1 MKFSMRAAGLPVLA
15 LAIAPLTSPIASAFD
30 VSVSGFIRQEMAYKT
45 TSAENHNNRGGSKYN
60 GQSYVSRGEKFGI
73 PLGTP
78 LNYKV
83 DKSKDNDW
91 NLFATKAEVDVKVN
105 LTNNL
110 SAFMRV
116 RGYYQPDVFKDVDD
130 SAFIDGEGGRVNHFN
145 MEVHGNEATYL
156 SMSDN
161 NYMLDLP
168 SLYLDWAK
176 GPYWVR
182 IGQQQIAW
190 GESLFFR
197 VADQANGL
205 DYRRHFIFDFGAEE
219 YADERLAAPA
229 IRASMTFAQDWEIEV
244 YAQMFQPTVLPSNY
258 SPYNII
264 TNGFNQNYEEAY
276 DRVQDNINAG
286 IRLRGQIGNLG
297 VQFFAIS
304 QHNANPIFDLGAGGQ
319 VLVPDA
325 VCADPNVPAASKGF
339 CGFETQPFI
348 FEAGGIGTTNP
359 DEWSYLSAISGSD
372 GTDLINGLVGDWDWI
387 AGFTQSLGLTPDANG
402 DIITTIEGGGPNGG
416 VNTVD
421 FLELFFATPINDP
434 VSGERLN
441 SLSGNLDAH
450 YASENIFG
458 FGVNYIFYAEPDTFM
473 DQLVVR
479 FEASYTPDKKF
490 TNNLRQDFKE
500 EDELLTSLVLEKYH
514 RFSDA
519 FPATFFVFQWMHR
532 KETDLLERHLSG
544 IGGST
549 SKRPGGGEQDRGWD
563 GLVFA
568 FQQPLPGLIWRVDMS
583 ILYDMEG
590 GHMIQPAVR
599 YKPRAEWTIEMFANF
614 IDGNRSSSLQPFD
627 HSDDVT
633 LRLTYQF

>member
-1 MKFSMRAAGLPVLA
+1 MKFLKRGAGLPALA
-15 LAIAPLTSPIASAFD
+15 LAAAPLLAPVAEAFD
-30 VSVSGFIRQEMAYKT
+30 VSVSGFIRQEMAYKIN
-45 TSAENHNNRGGSKYN
+45 SAENENNRGGSKYN
-60 GQSYVSRGEKFGI
+60 GKSYYSRGQKFGI
-73 PLGTP
+73 PLGTQ
-78 LNYKV
+78 LNHKV
-83 DKSKDNDW
+83 DKSADNDW
-91 NLFATKAEVDVKVN
+91 NVFATKAEIDVKVN

-110 SAFMRV
+110 SGFMRI
-116 RGYYQPDVFKDVDD
+116 RGYYQPDVFDGVDD

-161 NYMLDLP
+161 NYMVDLP
-168 SLYLDWAK
+168 SFYLDWAK

-244 YAQMFQPTVLPSNY
+244 YAQMFQPTVLPNNY

-319 VLVPDA
+319 ELVPAA
-325 VCADPNVPAASKGF
+325 VCADPNVPAASKAF

-387 AGFTQSLGLTPDANG
+387 AQFTQSLGLVPDANG

-450 YASENIFG
+450 YASENVFG
-458 FGVNYIFYAEPDTFM
+458 FGFNYIFYAEPDTFM

-490 TNNLRQDFKE
+490 TNNLRQEFKE

-544 IGGST
+544 LGGST
-549 SKRPGGGEQDRGWD
+549 HKRPGGGEQDHGWD

-568 FQQPLPGLIWRVDMS
+568 FQQPFPGLIWRVDLS
-583 ILYDMEG
+583 VLYDMEG
-590 GHMIQPAVR
+590 GHMIQPGVR
-599 YKPRAEWTIEMFANF
+599 YKPSADWTIEMFANF
-614 IDGNRSSSLQPFD
+614 IDGRRSSSLQPFD
-627 HSDDVT
+627 HSDDLS

>member
-15 LAIAPLTSPIASAFD
+15 LAAAPLLSPVASAFD
-30 VSVSGFIRQEMAYKT
+30 VTVSGFIRQEMAYKINN
-45 TSAENHNNRGGSKYN
+45 AENHNNRGGSKYN
-60 GQSYVSRGEKFGI
+60 GATYYTRGKI
-73 PLGTP
+73 LANDPNNPVPLGTP
-78 LNYKV
+78 LNFKE
-83 DKSKDNDW
+83 DKSKSNDW

-116 RGYYQPDVFKDVDD
+116 RGYYQPDVFKSVED
-130 SAFIDGEGGRVNHFN
+130 STFIDGEGGHVNHFN
-145 MEVHGNEATYL
+145 MKVHGNEATYL

-161 NYMLDLP
+161 NYMVDLP

-205 DYRRHFIFDFGAEE
+205 DYRRHFIFDYGAEE

-229 IRASMTFAQDWEIEV
+229 IRASMTFATDWEVEV
-244 YAQMFQPTVLPSNY
+244 YAQMFQPTVLPNNY
-258 SPYNII
+258 TPYNII
-264 TNGFNQNYEEAY
+264 TNGFNINYEDGY

-297 VQFFAIS
+297 VQFFAIT
-304 QHNANPIFDLGAGGQ
+304 QHNANPIFDLAAGGQ
-319 VLVPDA
+319 VVDGLP
-325 VCADPNVPAASKGF
+325 
-339 CGFETQPFI
+339 GFETQPFI
-348 FEAGGIGTTNP
+348 FEAGGIGTTSP
-359 DEWSYLSAISGSD
+359 DEWSYLSSIAGSD
-372 GTDLINGLVGDWDWI
+372 GTDLINGLVDDWAWI
-387 AGFTQSLGLTPDANG
+387 KGFATGPTNLGGLGLVQDANG
-402 DIITTIEGGGPNGG
+402 DIITTIEGDGPNGI
-416 VNTVD
+416 NTVD
-421 FLELFFATPINDP
+421 FLELFFAIAPTVDG
-434 VSGERLN
+434 VRLN
-441 SLSGNLDAH
+441 SLSGNMDAH
-450 YASENIFG
+450 YASENVFG
-458 FGVNYIFYAEPDTFM
+458 FGFNYIFYAEPDTFM

-490 TNNLRQDFKE
+490 TNNLRQEFKE
-500 EDELLTSLVLEKYH
+500 EDELLTSMVVEKYH

-519 FPATFFVFQWMHR
+519 FPATFFIFQWMHR

-544 IGGST
+544 LGGT
-549 SKRPGGGEQDRGWD
+549 THKRPGGGEEGHGWD

-583 ILYDMEG
+583 VLYDMEG

-614 IDGNRSSSLQPFD
+614 IDGRRSSSLQPFD
-627 HSDDVT
+627 HSDDLTV
-633 LRLTYQF
+633 RLTYQF

>member
-15 LAIAPLTSPIASAFD
+15 LATAPLFSPVASAFD
-30 VSVSGFIRQEMAYKT
+30 VSVSGFIRQEMAYKIN
-45 TSAENHNNRGGSKYN
+45 SAENHNNRGGSKYN
-60 GQSYVSRGEKFGI
+60 GQSYESRGQKFGI

-78 LNYKV
+78 INFKA

-91 NLFATKAEVDVKVN
+91 NVFATKAEVDVKVN

-116 RGYYQPDVFKDVDD
+116 RGYYQPDVFKSVED
-130 SAFIDGEGGRVNHFN
+130 SAFIDGDGGHVNHFN

-161 NYMLDLP
+161 NYMIDLP

-205 DYRRHFIFDFGAEE
+205 DYRRHFIFDYGAEE

-229 IRASMTFAQDWEIEV
+229 IRASMTFATDWEIEV
-244 YAQMFQPTVLPSNY
+244 YAQMFQPTVLPNNY
-258 SPYNII
+258 TPYNII

-297 VQFFAIS
+297 VQFFAIT

-319 VLVPDA
+319 VLVPEA
-325 VCADPNVPAASKGF
+325 VCSDPNVPAASKGF

-359 DEWSYLSAISGSD
+359 DEWSYLSSISGSD

-387 AGFTQSLGLTPDANG
+387 AAFTQSLGMVPDANG
-402 DIITTIEGGGPNGG
+402 DIITTVEGGGPNNGI
-416 VNTVD
+416 NTVD
-421 FLELFFATPINDP
+421 FLELFFATPIMDP

-450 YASENIFG
+450 YASENVFG
-458 FGVNYIFYAEPDTFM
+458 FGFNYIFYAEPDTFM

-490 TNNLRQDFKE
+490 TNNLRQEFLE

-532 KETDLLERHLSG
+532 KESDLLERHLSG
-544 IGGST
+544 LGGST
-549 SKRPGGGEQDRGWD
+549 HKRPGGGEQDRGWD
-563 GLVFA
+563 GVVFA

-627 HSDDVT
+627 HSDDFT
-633 LRLTYQF
+633 MRLTYQF